1 VNDYKE
7 LKGMEIGERLE
18 YIFEAG
24 HKVASLR
31 SREIFNIFFHLILVS
46 GLNIKKIGIYFIRI
60 FCESVIKRLLFV

>member
-1 VNDYKE
+1 MNDYKE

-31 SREIFNIFFHLILVS
+31 SREIFNIFIHKIIIS
-46 GLNIKKIGIYFIRI
+46 GYNINKNNTYFIRI
-60 FCESVIKRLLFV
+60 F

>member
-31 SREIFNIFFHLILVS
+31 S
-46 GLNIKKIGIYFIRI
+46 
-60 FCESVIKRLLFV
+60 